1 MFYTKLNVTAGQP
14 TVAALVRCL
23 QVRQQQPC
31 PDTNDLALN
40 ALDCLR
46 KLAFRLLLAAL
57 PSQLLSDVLV
67 QLCYSMAGND
77 TPLRLRVA
85 AAGVIQKLALL
96 PDNLGILAQ
105 AAGNKLVTF
114 ATLSST
120 A

>member
-1 MFYTKLNVTAGQP
+1 M
-14 TVAALVRCL
+14 AALVRCL
-23 QVRQQQPC
+23 HTRERQPC

-67 QLCYSMAGND
+67 QLCHSMAGHD

-105 AAGNKLVTF
+105 AAGT
-114 ATLSST
+114 
-120 A
+120 